1 MSGFPPKAD
10 IQTAIAKRLLLT
22 QTGHWRR
29 PRLQLVSMHIP
40 QDELDRPEWQRPKSV
55 DFSFAPF
62 EDARLLLSLAT
73 KRGPQAVA
81 TTTVAPDDVPV
92 MGGIAYSLH
101 SYRPLRKLSPPLI
114 EFEANGAL
122 QLNNKFLGLS
132 ENQKAHLRIPL
143 RKLNEFFAEWD
154 LVQAA
159 IDLRTCLEA
168 LFLDGNK
175 EGEFRYRLGLRAAL
189 FVGKNLEQRKA
200 VGKAIRKAYDAGS
213 EAVHTGKIKKMDQA
227 RNYIRAPCD

>member
-1 MSGFPPKAD
+1 
-10 IQTAIAKRLLLT
+10 
-22 QTGHWRR
+22 
-29 PRLQLVSMHIP
+29 
-40 QDELDRPEWQRPKSV
+40 
-55 DFSFAPF
+55 
-62 EDARLLLSLAT
+62 
-73 KRGPQAVA
+73 
-81 TTTVAPDDVPV
+81 
-92 MGGIAYSLH
+92 
-101 SYRPLRKLSPPLI
+101 
-114 EFEANGAL
+114 
-122 QLNNKFLGLS
+122 
-132 ENQKAHLRIPL
+132 
-143 RKLNEFFAEWD
+143 LNEFFAEWD

-227 RNYIRAPCD
+227 RNYINEAAAAARTALISHSP